1 MVRERHELQ
10 RSFCRHIEK
19 KHKNKQYKKRSKS
32 IKNIGDMKKN
42 RSIQGKTLYGIVA
55 AVLFVV
61 LLLLLFPGDREY
73 QRIPY
78 DVVFLGDSVY
88 GLCRDET
95 SIAAKLQD
103 KTGLKCYNG
112 GLGGT
117 VLGRADEERRLGY
130 TKDSI
135 SAAGLVRSFAVK
147 DFGVQRTVHIR
158 ESATDYFED
167 TLGDLGQIDF
177 TQVKILFIGSGLN
190 DYHSGN
196 PIESTADPYNP
207 YDEYTYCGAIRSIV
221 KELREA
227 YPDLRIIFITP
238 PYTWYTIPELTCE
251 EYDLGGGVLEDY
263 VNAEIGLCQALDVEV
278 IDIYHDYYPHET
290 WDDLY
295 LYTDDGLHPNEA
307 GREKIA
313 QTIAEYLD
321 NYSE

>member
-1 MVRERHELQ
+1 
-10 RSFCRHIEK
+10 
-19 KHKNKQYKKRSKS
+19 
-32 IKNIGDMKKN
+32 MKKN

-55 AVLFVV
+55 AVLFVI

-117 VLGRADEERRLGY
+117 VLGRADDERRQGY

-177 TQVKILFIGSGLN
+177 DQVKILFIGSGLN

-227 YPDLRIIFITP
+227 YPELRIIFITP

-278 IDIYHDYYPHET
+278 TDIYHDYYPHET

-321 NYSE
+321 NYSG

>member
-1 MVRERHELQ
+1 
-10 RSFCRHIEK
+10 
-19 KHKNKQYKKRSKS
+19 
-32 IKNIGDMKKN
+32 MKKI
-42 RSIQGKTLYGIVA
+42 RSMKEKTAYGIVA
-55 AVLFVV
+55 AALFLVLLVLF
-61 LLLLLFPGDREY
+61 FPGDREY
-73 QRIPY
+73 LRVPY

-95 SIAAKLQD
+95 SIAARVQD

-117 VLGRADEERRLGY
+117 VLGRADAERRLGY

-135 SAAGLVRSFAVK
+135 SAAGLVRSFVVK
-147 DFGVQRTVHIR
+147 DFGVQRTVHVR
-158 ESATDYFED
+158 EPATDYFED

-177 TQVKILFIGSGLN
+177 DQVKILFIGSGLN

-196 PIESTADPYNP
+196 PIESTDNL

-221 KELREA
+221 RELRSA

-238 PYTWYTIPELTCE
+238 PYTWYTVPELTCE

-263 VNAEIGLCQALDVEV
+263 VNAEIGICKALDVEV
-278 IDIYHDYYPHET
+278 IDIYHDFYPHDT
-290 WDDLY
+290 WEDLY
-295 LYTDDGLHPNEA
+295 RYTDDGLHPNDA

-313 QTIAEYLD
+313 QTIVEYLD
-321 NYSE
+321 NYSEP

>member
-1 MVRERHELQ
+1 
-10 RSFCRHIEK
+10 
-19 KHKNKQYKKRSKS
+19 
-32 IKNIGDMKKN
+32 MKKIEFS
-42 RSIQGKTLYGIVA
+42 RVKMIYSTI
-55 AVLFVV
+55 AVVIFVV
-61 LLLLLFPGDREY
+61 LLLLFFPGDREY

-177 TQVKILFIGSGLN
+177 DQVKILFIGSGLN

-196 PIESTADPYNP
+196 PIESTADPYHP

-278 IDIYHDYYPHET
+278 IDIYHNYYPHET

-321 NYSE
+321 NYSEP

>member
-1 MVRERHELQ
+1 
-10 RSFCRHIEK
+10 
-19 KHKNKQYKKRSKS
+19 
-32 IKNIGDMKKN
+32 MKKN

-61 LLLLLFPGDREY
+61 LLLLFFPGDREY

-117 VLGRADEERRLGY
+117 VLGRADAERRLGY

-158 ESATDYFED
+158 ESATDYFAD

-227 YPDLRIIFITP
+227 YPELRIIFITP

>member
-1 MVRERHELQ
+1 M
-10 RSFCRHIEK
+10 I
-19 KHKNKQYKKRSKS
+19 
-32 IKNIGDMKKN
+32 
-42 RSIQGKTLYGIVA
+42 A
-55 AVLFVV
+55 AVIFVV
-61 LLLLLFPGDREY
+61 LLLLFFPGDREY

-321 NYSE
+321 NYSEP

>member
-1 MVRERHELQ
+1 M
-10 RSFCRHIEK
+10 
-19 KHKNKQYKKRSKS
+19 KNNGIWR
-32 IKNIGDMKKN
+32 
-42 RSIQGKTLYGIVA
+42 GKTGYSIA
-55 AVLFVV
+55 AVCLFVV
-61 LLLLLFPGDREY
+61 LLLLFFPGDREY

-95 SIAAKLQD
+95 SIPARLQE

-117 VLGRADEERRLGY
+117 VLGRADAGRRLGY

-135 SAAGLVRSFAVK
+135 SAAGLVRSFVVK

-158 ESATDYFED
+158 EAATDYFED

-177 TQVKILFIGSGLN
+177 DQVKILFIGSGLN

-196 PIESTADPYNP
+196 PVESVENP

-221 KELREA
+221 RELREA

-238 PYTWYTIPELTCE
+238 PYTWYTVPELTCE

-278 IDIYHDYYPHET
+278 IDIYHDYYPHEK
-290 WDDLY
+290 WEDLY
-295 LYTDDGLHPNEA
+295 LYTDDGLHPNDA

-313 QTIAEYLD
+313 QNIAEYLE
-321 NYSE
+321 NTTKE

>member
-1 MVRERHELQ
+1 
-10 RSFCRHIEK
+10 
-19 KHKNKQYKKRSKS
+19 
-32 IKNIGDMKKN
+32 MKKN
-42 RSIQGKTLYGIVA
+42 GSIQGKTLYGIVA

-61 LLLLLFPGDREY
+61 LLLLFFPGDREY
-73 QRIPY
+73 LRIPY

-135 SAAGLVRSFAVK
+135 SAAGLVRSFVVK

-196 PIESTADPYNP
+196 PIENTANP
-207 YDEYTYCGAIRSIV
+207 YDEYSYCGAIRSIV

-263 VNAEIGLCQALDVEV
+263 VNAETGICQALDVEV
-278 IDIYHDYYPHET
+278 IDIYHDYYPHEN
-290 WDDLY
+290 WEDLY

-313 QTIAEYLD
+313 QTIAEYLE
-321 NYSE
+321 NTTKE

>member
-1 MVRERHELQ
+1 
-10 RSFCRHIEK
+10 
-19 KHKNKQYKKRSKS
+19 
-32 IKNIGDMKKN
+32 MKKI
-42 RSIQGKTLYGIVA
+42 RSMKEKTAYGIVA
-55 AVLFVV
+55 AALFLVLLVLF
-61 LLLLLFPGDREY
+61 FPGDREY
-73 QRIPY
+73 LRVPY

-95 SIAAKLQD
+95 SIAARVQD

-117 VLGRADEERRLGY
+117 VLGRADAERRLGY

-135 SAAGLVRSFAVK
+135 SAAGLVRSFVVK
-147 DFGVQRTVHIR
+147 DFGVQRTVHVR
-158 ESATDYFED
+158 EPATDYFED

-177 TQVKILFIGSGLN
+177 DQVKILFIGSGLN

-196 PIESTADPYNP
+196 PIESTENL

-221 KELREA
+221 RELRSA

-238 PYTWYTIPELTCE
+238 PYTWYTVPELTCE

-263 VNAEIGLCQALDVEV
+263 VNAEIGICKALDVEV
-278 IDIYHDYYPHET
+278 IDIYHDFYPHDT
-290 WDDLY
+290 WEDLY
-295 LYTDDGLHPNEA
+295 RYTDDGLHPNDA

-313 QTIAEYLD
+313 QTIVEYLD
-321 NYSE
+321 NYSEP

>member
-1 MVRERHELQ
+1 MK
-10 RSFCRHIEK
+10 EK
-19 KHKNKQYKKRSKS
+19 
-32 IKNIGDMKKN
+32 
-42 RSIQGKTLYGIVA
+42 TAYGIVA
-55 AVLFVV
+55 AALFLVLLVLF
-61 LLLLLFPGDREY
+61 FPGDREY
-73 QRIPY
+73 LRVPY

-95 SIAAKLQD
+95 SIAARVQD

-117 VLGRADEERRLGY
+117 VLGRADAERRLGY

-135 SAAGLVRSFAVK
+135 SAAGLVRSFVVK
-147 DFGVQRTVHIR
+147 DFGVQRTVHVR
-158 ESATDYFED
+158 EPATDYFED

-177 TQVKILFIGSGLN
+177 DQVKILFIGSGLN

-196 PIESTADPYNP
+196 PIESTENL

-221 KELREA
+221 RELRSA

-238 PYTWYTIPELTCE
+238 PYTWYTVPELTCE

-263 VNAEIGLCQALDVEV
+263 VNAEIGICKALDVEV
-278 IDIYHDYYPHET
+278 IDIYHDFYPHDT
-290 WDDLY
+290 WEDLY
-295 LYTDDGLHPNEA
+295 RYTDDGLHPNDV

-313 QTIAEYLD
+313 QTIVEYLD
-321 NYSE
+321 NYSEP

>member
-1 MVRERHELQ
+1 
-10 RSFCRHIEK
+10 
-19 KHKNKQYKKRSKS
+19 
-32 IKNIGDMKKN
+32 MKKIEFS
-42 RSIQGKTLYGIVA
+42 RVKIIYSTIA
-55 AVLFVV
+55 AVIFVV
-61 LLLLLFPGDREY
+61 LLVLFFPGDREY

-95 SIAAKLQD
+95 SIAAKLQE

-117 VLGRADEERRLGY
+117 VLGRADAERRLGY
-130 TKDSI
+130 TKDSL

-147 DFGVQRTVHIR
+147 DFGVQKTIRIR
-158 ESATDYFED
+158 EPATDYFED

-177 TQVKILFIGSGLN
+177 DTVQILFIGSGLN
-190 DYHSGN
+190 DYHAGN
-196 PIESTADPYNP
+196 PIESVTDP

-238 PYTWYTIPELTCE
+238 PYTWYTVPEVTCE
-251 EYDLGGGVLEDY
+251 EYDLGGGVLEEY
-263 VNAEIGLCQALDVEV
+263 VNAEIGICEALDVEV
-278 IDIYHDYYPHET
+278 IDIYHDYYPHDN

-295 LYTDDGLHPNEA
+295 LYTNDGLHPNEV

-313 QTIAEYLD
+313 QTLADYLNQTLD
-321 NYSE
+321 EE

>member
-1 MVRERHELQ
+1 MK
-10 RSFCRHIEK
+10 EK
-19 KHKNKQYKKRSKS
+19 
-32 IKNIGDMKKN
+32 
-42 RSIQGKTLYGIVA
+42 TAYGIVA
-55 AVLFVV
+55 AALFLVLLVLF
-61 LLLLLFPGDREY
+61 FPGDREY
-73 QRIPY
+73 LRVPY

-95 SIAAKLQD
+95 SIAARVQD

-117 VLGRADEERRLGY
+117 VLGRADAERRLGY

-135 SAAGLVRSFAVK
+135 SAAGLVRSFVVK
-147 DFGVQRTVHIR
+147 DFGVQRTVHVR
-158 ESATDYFED
+158 EPATDYFED

-177 TQVKILFIGSGLN
+177 DQVKILFIGSGLN

-196 PIESTADPYNP
+196 PIESTENL

-221 KELREA
+221 RELRSA

-238 PYTWYTIPELTCE
+238 PYTWYTVPELTCE

-263 VNAEIGLCQALDVEV
+263 VNAEIGICKALDVEV
-278 IDIYHDYYPHET
+278 IDIYHDFYPHDT
-290 WDDLY
+290 WEDLY
-295 LYTDDGLHPNEA
+295 RYTDDGLHPNDA

-313 QTIAEYLD
+313 QTIVEYLD
-321 NYSE
+321 NYSEP

>member
-1 MVRERHELQ
+1 
-10 RSFCRHIEK
+10 
-19 KHKNKQYKKRSKS
+19 
-32 IKNIGDMKKN
+32 MKKI
-42 RSIQGKTLYGIVA
+42 RSMKEKTAYGIVA
-55 AVLFVV
+55 AALFLVLLVLF
-61 LLLLLFPGDREY
+61 FPGDREY
-73 QRIPY
+73 LRVPY

-95 SIAAKLQD
+95 SIAARVQD

-117 VLGRADEERRLGY
+117 VLGRADAERRLGY

-135 SAAGLVRSFAVK
+135 SAAGLVRSFVVK
-147 DFGVQRTVHIR
+147 DFGVQRTVHVR
-158 ESATDYFED
+158 EPATDYFED

-177 TQVKILFIGSGLN
+177 DQVKILFIGSGLN

-196 PIESTADPYNP
+196 PIESTENL

-221 KELREA
+221 RELRSA

-238 PYTWYTIPELTCE
+238 PYTWYTVPELTCE

-263 VNAEIGLCQALDVEV
+263 VNAEIGICKALDVEV
-278 IDIYHDYYPHET
+278 IDIYHDFYPHDT
-290 WDDLY
+290 WEDLY
-295 LYTDDGLHPNEA
+295 RYTDDGLHPNDV

-313 QTIAEYLD
+313 QTIVEYLD
-321 NYSE
+321 NYSEP

>member
-1 MVRERHELQ
+1 MIY
-10 RSFCRHIEK
+10 STI
-19 KHKNKQYKKRSKS
+19 
-32 IKNIGDMKKN
+32 
-42 RSIQGKTLYGIVA
+42 
-55 AVLFVV
+55 AVIIFVV

-278 IDIYHDYYPHET
+278 IDIYHNYYPHET

-321 NYSE
+321 NYAEDVGVKSPRL

>member
-1 MVRERHELQ
+1 
-10 RSFCRHIEK
+10 
-19 KHKNKQYKKRSKS
+19 
-32 IKNIGDMKKN
+32 MKKN

-61 LLLLLFPGDREY
+61 LLLLFFPGDREY